1 MAAISTRD
9 PVRDLGRWLWYLLP
23 ANPIL
28 LRVVLGSG
36 RRLRHLGYRSGYLG
50 VLFFVFLTGFFA
62 HESADSLAALAKS
75 STQTFQFVAIA
86 QLLLMCFLAPVFT
99 AGAITQERDAE
110 TYNILLTTPL
120 SNAQIILGSLFS
132 RLFFV
137 FMLLFSG
144 LPIFC
149 ITMIYGGV
157 TLRHILLSA
166 AIAGSTALITG
177 SLAIMVSMIKIG
189 TRRTIFSFFLFIG
202 LYLMAIYALGRW
214 SVTALPEA
222 PLAASGSRR
231 MSWLTAL
238 HPFLSLE
245 VSLGRVPAPPLADVA
260 HYGWPIK
267 YLLAS
272 PHLSYCALTALASL
286 GLILVS
292 MIFVR
297 RGAREGEQT
306 LLNRMSLRRRRAG
319 NGDRRRL
326 PRRVWANPV
335 AWREAVTRASG
346 GSSTVLRYGMI
357 AAGILASLGI
367 LFQLIRGAIGPAQ
380 ARYFLCVLI
389 GIEFVLIL
397 LVATSASATSM
408 TKERE
413 SNTLDI
419 MMTTPLTSEQIV
431 WGKLRGLISYTAP
444 LLVLP
449 VLNMLVFGLYDL
461 ATIGRAAPRVIQPEA
476 LVLVAAVVLVYTAV
490 ACAVGM
496 QTSLK
501 SKRTVQ
507 SVLVAI
513 SIMTGLCG
521 LSYLIGDQIVQ
532 EAADAGPVL
541 APLTPFTAVKM
552 LVDPTLYNLNA
563 GGGVRIMTLIGVVLA
578 CGGWGGVVVFG
589 MYRSL
594 VRNFY
599 MTLRKQTAS

>member
-1 MAAISTRD
+1 
-9 PVRDLGRWLWYLLP
+9 
-23 ANPIL
+23 
-28 LRVVLGSG
+28 
-36 RRLRHLGYRSGYLG
+36 
-50 VLFFVFLTGFFA
+50 
-62 HESADSLAALAKS
+62 
-75 STQTFQFVAIA
+75 
-86 QLLLMCFLAPVFT
+86 
-99 AGAITQERDAE
+99 
-110 TYNILLTTPL
+110 
-120 SNAQIILGSLFS
+120 
-132 RLFFV
+132 
-137 FMLLFSG
+137 
-144 LPIFC
+144 
-149 ITMIYGGV
+149 
-157 TLRHILLSA
+157 
-166 AIAGSTALITG
+166 LITG